1 MEPEELLLE
10 ALTVG
15 ITLVPVWALVS
26 QFTVP
31 FITSRFKQTADVA
44 LTGIAY
50 HLICEELG
58 INEWYLSNG
67 VASRNLIH
75 GYTKK
80 WATPS
85 ELLLYSGPVTPY

>member
-1 MEPEELLLE
+1 MESEELLLE
-10 ALTVG
+10 AFTVG
-15 ITLVPVWALVS
+15 ITLVPVWALVT

-31 FITSRFKQTADVA
+31 FVSSSMKQTTDIA

-50 HLICEELG
+50 HLLCEQLG

-67 VASRNLIH
+67 FASRKLIQD
-75 GYTKK
+75 YTKK
-80 WATPS
+80 WSTPS